1 MASTDVADLLFR
13 FQQIQADDHED
24 LIHRFCELIPA
35 SIPENAAFYLESFNW
50 YGLKLM
56 YNLLNY
62 N

>member
-50 YGLKLM
+50 YV
-56 YNLLNY
+56 
-62 N
+62 